1 MADKSWLERQ
11 ADSEIKRRVYGE
23 KSPPSERAQAG
34 AGMFWK
40 AVKYC
45 GLAPLAVVG
54 LAAVWAFHEMFPG
67 FGPSAERTLFLLAVC
82 YAGASC
88 YLIAQKVDAIRREVQ
103 SLRAEIHELS
113 TRND

>member
-11 ADSEIKRRVYGE
+11 ADSEMKRRVYGE

-45 GLAPLAVVG
+45 GLALLAVVA

-67 FGPSAERTLFLLAVC
+67 FGPSAERTLLLLAVC
-82 YAGASC
+82 YACASC
-88 YLIAQKVDAIRREVQ
+88 YFIAQKVDAIHRDVQ